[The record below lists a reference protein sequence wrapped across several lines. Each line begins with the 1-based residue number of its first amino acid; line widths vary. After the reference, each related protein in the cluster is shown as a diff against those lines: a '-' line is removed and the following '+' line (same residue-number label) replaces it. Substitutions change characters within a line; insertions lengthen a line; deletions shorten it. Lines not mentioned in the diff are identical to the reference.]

1 VRVLIGTLV
10 LAVFLAGCGGGG
22 ASKPAPERHAEG
34 GGEAAERA
42 QAVRGVPPSDRAAFF
57 QVATATGTLRHWAA
71 ETTLR
76 RPAGAERAALR
87 GAASRL
93 RIARPENQA
102 LASVRDRALI
112 ALGAALDARAG
123 DRRAGRRALV
133 RAQRLTSSIDRLVR
147 HDPRFSALVPD

>member
-1 VRVLIGTLV
+1 VQLRVSAALV
-10 LAVFLAGCGGGG
+10 LVVLTGCGGG
-22 ASKPAPERHAEG
+22 SPKPAPARHTGG
-34 GGEAAERA
+34 GGEAADRA

-71 ETTLR
+71 NTTLR

-87 GAASRL
+87 GAVARL
-93 RIARPENQA
+93 RSARPRNPA
-102 LASVRDRALI
+102 LATVRDRALI
-112 ALGAALDARAG
+112 ALGAALDTRAG

-147 HDPRFSALVPD
+147 DDPRFSALMPD